1 MKTSSFLQRKNP
13 INPLPRNDFLKFPTN
28 RLSPLFLFFLPHFVV
43 TKERVEIQKCE
54 FFIKFAACEQNG
66 AVKSPNFPNFSGS
79 QIAPFWWKKH
89 KQIPWSSV
97 VCQYMHQ
104 TSS

>member
-1 MKTSSFLQRKNP
+1 MKTSSFLPRKNP

-66 AVKSPNFPNFSGS
+66 TVKSPNFPNFSGC
-79 QIAPFWWKKH
+79 QIAPFW
-89 KQIPWSSV
+89 
-97 VCQYMHQ
+97 
-104 TSS
+104 